1 MGRIYKQR
9 NMSENELQQMPVN
22 LISQAISSGASVEA
36 LEKLMALQER
46 WEAKEAAKSF
56 KQAMVDFQAK
66 KPKLVKSD
74 EVAFNGKLQFK
85 FASLGSVQSAIDPV
99 LSLCGLSY
107 RWEQIEKDGRIEITC
122 IVSHVNGHTERTSL
136 SAPLDKSGS
145 KNDIQSIG
153 STVSYLKRYTLEG
166 ALGLASDKDRDG
178 VTKVELPELTP
189 GNKRWPHAVLAVKQG
204 KIDTVKKQYSISE
217 ENEVLLRKEAGV

>member
-1 MGRIYKQR
+1 
-9 NMSENELQQMPVN
+9 MSENELQQMPVN
-22 LISQAISSGASVEA
+22 LISQAIEKGAGVDA

-74 EVAFNGKLQFK
+74 EVTFNGKLQFK
-85 FASLGSVQSAIDPV
+85 FASLGAVQSVVDPV

-107 RWEQIEKDGRIEITC
+107 RWEQVEKDGRIEITC
-122 IVSHVNGHTERTSL
+122 IVSHVNGHTESTSL

-145 KNDIQSIG
+145 KNEIQSIG

-178 VTKVELPELTP
+178 VTEIELPELTP
-189 GNKRWPHAVLAVKQG
+189 DHQRWKHAVTAVKQG
-204 KIDTVKKQYSISE
+204 KIETVKKQYKLSE
-217 ENEVLLRKEAGV
+217 VNEALLKKEAGV

>member
-1 MGRIYKQR
+1 
-9 NMSENELQQMPVN
+9 MSETELQQMPVN
-22 LISQAISSGASVEA
+22 LIAQAIEKGAGVDA

-74 EVAFNGKLQFK
+74 EVTFNGKLQFK
-85 FASLGSVQSAIDPV
+85 FASLGAVQSVVDPV

-107 RWEQIEKDGRIEITC
+107 RWGQVEKDGRIEVTC
-122 IVSHVNGHTERTSL
+122 IVAHVNCHTESTSL

-145 KNDIQSIG
+145 KNEIQSIG

-178 VTKVELPELTP
+178 VTAIELPELTP
-189 GNKRWPHAVLAVKQG
+189 DNQRWKHAVTAVKQG
-204 KIDTVKKQYSISE
+204 KIETVKKQYKLSE
-217 ENEVLLRKEAGV
+217 GNEALLRKEAGV